1 MHSSLMVLFP
11 MIELTVLGEPA
22 SKSNARRLVRVGRK
36 FRIIKSKKALD
47 YLDRLREQVAPLDP
61 LLDGNLEIWMDIFYA
76 SRRPDLDESLILDG
90 LQKLIYRN
98 DRAIRIKHI
107 RGFVDKEN
115 PRTEIKIREIP

>member
-1 MHSSLMVLFP
+1 

-76 SRRPDLDESLILDG
+76 SRRPDLDELMIVPYVSSMSAALWT
-90 LQKLIYRN
+90 K
-98 DRAIRIKHI
+98 KT
-107 RGFVDKEN
+107 RG
-115 PRTEIKIREIP
+115 PRLK